1 MHRRSIRARSLSAPL
16 TQSRCRLCPYPVS
29 ASVSESSPG
38 RTGRFPTCYSP
49 VRHSSPEGPSFDLH
63 VLGMPPAFILSQDQT
78 LHLIRLFF
86 FQCLFADIFFFFLFV
101 FLFRCFS
108 RNRRV
113 CFFSLVLVR
122 LIFCFFRFY
131 QVFKDRPA
139 VCFQTACLYYFSF
152 SRSSTLVLTFL
163 TSLSFSRG
171 VSLTLTYHTA
181 LLDNCQLLFISFLN
195 KFR

>member
-139 VCFQTACLYYFSF
+139 VCFAN
-152 SRSSTLVLTFL
+152 
-163 TSLSFSRG
+163 SLFI
-171 VSLTLTYHTA
+171 L
-181 LLDNCQLLFISFLN
+181 LLFLPFVNPCFDFFNKFVVFERRFLN
-195 KFR
+195 AHLSYRTPYQLSTTFYNFFKEI